1 MASYATSPVTNR
13 QKRATDG
20 SELDSGME
28 CHNNQNKTVVD
39 LRNTCPES
47 HHAQEDPSFI
57 FDGSR
62 EPQCDHPNPETYLV
76 ESVEGQPED
85 AIIASDYVRMDDP
98 RLYQQPH
105 DYYQLNTETPAYGSQ
120 GQELYSLDSMPESHF
135 QGMPGVNCW
144 PPLNSADD
152 MNTVHSGLLST
163 APLMPSTNSLSGTL
177 RYQQQ
182 QDLNQLPFQSS
193 LGSCAPGAFNIPPL
207 WGSMN
212 SFFNQPFIPTGGM
225 LNFHP
230 STPALGLGPRFNIVS
245 RFPQSRQPSPGTW
258 LKKGKTSEPQ
268 PPTPTDKY
276 LEQASPLPKEI
287 NPSQRLLI
295 ILDLNG
301 TLVYRKSRRPS
312 GMFIRRP
319 GVDGFIQALMNNN
332 DYTVMI
338 WSSSQPV
345 TVEGVCRKLFS
356 KEDRKAIIAEWARD
370 KLGLTEAQYYQ
381 KTQVYKRLDT
391 VWADESIQATYCG
404 PRRSGRMKGISG
416 RENRTLPQKTR
427 WDQSNT
433 ILIDD
438 SKLKALGQ
446 PYNIIEI
453 PEFSG
458 DVEESNVFPT
468 VLAMLRI
475 LSKYDDVSKVLRQ
488 WSLAEPSIIMPSYTA
503 REDEKQGKPAN
514 IISETNSSNSCP
526 SSAGAG
532 IPEGK
537 LALAGTTFAPPGSD
551 IKQARKERRKARKR
565 QKQEKE
571 EEKIRIA
578 AEHLR
583 RRREKEEATK
593 PARLAKEV
601 HERLGHTQER
611 ADELVEQETT
621 MERPYATRDF
631 IEDEKLAREVEVEV
645 SLREAINEEI
655 LEEQKLEEQRLK
667 EEQLKEKR
675 LEQKRLKQ
683 ERLREKRLKR
693 KALKKKTNKEK
704 NPEEKRPKAQK
715 LGNKQ
720 KKNETTKVPATT
732 TIGTGALLVASSTTC
747 NNDDDNNDDSEQCES
762 QVSSK
767 VSFSLSD
774 SASPRR
780 TAPFP
785 ATSSGEENY
794 LLDRLEEALGLK
806 NL

>member
-1 MASYATSPVTNR
+1 MASYVTSPPVTNR
-13 QKRATDG
+13 QKRAFDD

-28 CHNNQNKTVVD
+28 CQNNQNKTVVD
-39 LRNTCPES
+39 LQDTRPEGR
-47 HHAQEDPSFI
+47 HAQEDPSFM

-62 EPQCDHPNPETYLV
+62 EPQCDHHPNSETYLV
-76 ESVEGQPED
+76 ESVERQPED
-85 AIIASDYVRMDDP
+85 AIIASDYVRIDGP

-105 DYYQLNTETPAYGSQ
+105 DCHQLNTGTPAYASQ

-135 QGMPGVNCW
+135 QGMPGVNFW
-144 PPLNSADD
+144 PPLSFADD

-163 APLMPSTNSLSGTL
+163 APSMPSTNSLSGTL
-177 RYQQQ
+177 RHLQQ
-182 QDLNQLPFQSS
+182 QDLNQPPLLSS
-193 LGSCAPGAFNIPPL
+193 SGPCAPGAFNIPPL

-212 SFFNQPFIPTGGM
+212 SFFKQPFLPTGGM

-230 STPALGLGPRFNIVS
+230 STPALGPGPRFNIVS
-245 RFPQSRQPSPGTW
+245 RSPQHRQPSPGRW
-258 LKKGKTSEPQ
+258 LKKGKTPEPQ
-268 PPTPTDKY
+268 PPTPTDEY

-391 VWADESIQATYCG
+391 VWADASIQATYRG
-404 PRRSGRMKGISG
+404 PRRSGRMKRIAG
-416 RENRTLPQKTR
+416 RENHTLPQKMR

-475 LSKYDDVSKVLRQ
+475 LSKHDDVSKVLRQ
-488 WSLAEPSIIMPSYTA
+488 WSLAEPSITMPSYTA
-503 REDEKQGKPAN
+503 REDEKQSKPAN
-514 IISETNSSNSCP
+514 IISETNSSNSRP
-526 SSAGAG
+526 SS
-532 IPEGK
+532 
-537 LALAGTTFAPPGSD
+537 AGTTFAPPGGD

-565 QKQEKE
+565 QRKQEKE
-571 EEKIRIA
+571 EEKIRMA
-578 AEHLR
+578 AERLR
-583 RRREKEEATK
+583 RRREKKEATK

-601 HERLGHTQER
+601 HERLGHAQEH

-621 MERPYATRDF
+621 MKQLYATNDF
-631 IEDEKLAREVEVEV
+631 LEDEKLAREVEVEV
-645 SLREAINEEI
+645 FLPEAIKET

-667 EEQLKEKR
+667 EEQLKEKQ

-693 KALKKKTNKEK
+693 RALKKTNKEK
-704 NPEEKRPKAQK
+704 NPKEKNPEEKKPKAQE

-720 KKNETTKVPATT
+720 KKNETTKVPATA
-732 TIGTGALLVASSTTC
+732 TIGTGALLAASSTTC
-747 NNDDDNNDDSEQCES
+747 NDDDNNDDSERCES

-767 VSFSLSD
+767 VSSLSD

-780 TAPFP
+780 TAPSP
-785 ATSSGEENY
+785 VTSSGEENY